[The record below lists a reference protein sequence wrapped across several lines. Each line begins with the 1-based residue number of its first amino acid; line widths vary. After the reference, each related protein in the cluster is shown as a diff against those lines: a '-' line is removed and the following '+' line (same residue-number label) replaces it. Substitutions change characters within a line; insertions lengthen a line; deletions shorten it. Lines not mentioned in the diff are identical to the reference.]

1 MQDIIKDKEKKKKY
15 DCSIDDVDIMT
26 RTINKSRK
34 IESR

>member
-15 DCSIDDVDIMT
+15 ECIDDVDIMT